1 MVIYPGEITFSIN
14 ENNSAFIEN
23 TLLIYPNPVK
33 EQARLSFEVK
43 KTSSLT
49 LNITDLAGR
58 TVFSRNYE
66 LLNQGQTEIIVPVN
80 DLPAGLYQ
88 MILQPE
94 DRVLMTQ
101 KFLKLN

>member
-1 MVIYPGEITFSIN
+1 
-14 ENNSAFIEN
+14 
-23 TLLIYPNPVK
+23 
-33 EQARLSFEVK
+33 
-43 KTSSLT
+43 
-49 LNITDLAGR
+49 
-58 TVFSRNYE
+58 VFSRNYE